1 MIAGELLR
9 NCAGETPNGG
19 PPSLTADSTAACGTS
34 RRANRG
40 RTSAIEIRV
49 VRRIGLAVG
58 LIIVAAYY
66 LLLLS
71 NGTFRLFAPERFDK
85 VFASMLLH
93 MLHGQFY
100 VDSNVIAYEAFTRN
114 GHTYSY
120 FGVFPALLRL
130 LAIPFTDVAQAELAR
145 LSCLAAV
152 VLFVVLQLRMLFIVH
167 DNLPSG
173 SRIPEFLAVMVVA
186 TVLSGPQLY
195 ILGPAWIYHEP
206 VLWAAVLAAAFN
218 LIVIRAVFREGGL
231 AARHLIGLSVLAGL
245 AINTRPSIGV
255 ALYVGAVLLIG
266 WTAWERHGRPS
277 IEGTLAVG
285 PPRLAKA
292 ISGLVFDAGAWLPIL
307 ILGALAAAAGIVNFE
322 RWGNPFTFADY
333 RYYYVAQYLRPHDFE
348 VLRNYGEFN
357 LGRVWIGALYY
368 ATGIPWLLKNT
379 APFADFL
386 NARFVGLEGPPLTPL
401 LSNPLTILLAGAGLY
416 RLWRKPDLT
425 RGSLAILRLA
435 LMGNA
440 VGVILIFS
448 AMFVALRYRFD
459 LAPFMTL
466 AALVGYRSVSISAAD
481 APRHW
486 RTRLRIVAASL
497 CILGILGSHYVLVVH
512 KVWSPA
518 SPVEVRRALIPFIPF
533 AAHWL

>member
-1 MIAGELLR
+1 MIPDELLR
-9 NCAGETPNGG
+9 NLAGETPNGG
-19 PPSLTADSTAACGTS
+19 PPSVTASSSAARVTIHS
-34 RRANRG
+34 ANRS
-40 RTSAIEIRV
+40 RSNATDSRV
-49 VRRIGLAVG
+49 GRRIGFAVG
-58 LIIVAAYY
+58 LIIIAAYY

-71 NGTFRLFAPERFDK
+71 NGTFRLFAPEKFDK
-85 VFASMLLH
+85 LFGSMLLH

-100 VDSNVIAYEAFTRN
+100 VDSNVIGYEAFTRN

-130 LAIPFTDVAQAELAR
+130 MAIPFADVAQAELAR

-152 VLFVVLQLRMLFIVH
+152 VLFVALQLRMLFIVH
-167 DNLPSG
+167 DSLPSA
-173 SRIPEFLAVMVVA
+173 SRIPEFLAVMVAA

-195 ILGPAWIYHEP
+195 ILGSAWIYHEP

-218 LIVIRAVFREGGL
+218 LVVIKAAFGEGGL
-231 AARHLIGLSVLAGL
+231 TARRLIGLSVIAGL

-255 ALYVGAVLLIG
+255 ALYVGAVLLIA
-266 WTAWERHGRPS
+266 WTAWERHGRPY
-277 IEGTLAVG
+277 IEGTSTVG
-285 PPRLAKA
+285 PPRFAKA
-292 ISGLVFDAGAWLPIL
+292 ISALVFDERTWLPIL
-307 ILGALAAAAGIVNFE
+307 TLGVLAAAAGIVNFE

-333 RYYYVAQYLRPHDFE
+333 RYYYVAQHMRPNDFA

-379 APFADFL
+379 TPFAEFL

-401 LSNPLTILLAGAGLY
+401 LSNPLTILLACAGVY
-416 RLWRKPDLT
+416 RLWWKPDLT
-425 RGSLAILRLA
+425 GGSLAILRLA
-435 LMGNA
+435 LLGNA
-440 VGVILIFS
+440 VAVILIFS

-466 AALVGYRSVSISAAD
+466 AALVGYRSVSVSAAN
-481 APRHW
+481 AASRW
-486 RTRLRIVAASL
+486 RTRLRIAAVVL
-497 CILGILGSHYVLVVH
+497 CTLGILGSHYMLLVH